1 MRINNSNI
9 SFKAY
14 RISKNQAQHIDSQ
27 LKQSSKVDII
37 CHETTDRDAANSALA
52 MSDYLSQQG
61 INTRIILSQNLK
73 SLTLRT
79 EKKNILQAKDLKD
92 NETPDTILCVDF
104 SQKNRVAPNVYNFMK
119 KTDKIIGLDHHMD
132 ADIVDDNLTLTQNS
146 NEKPTDKISSFYIDT
161 TAKSA
166 TSIIYR
172 FFEALDKEISQ
183 NTAYDLFFGLIRDC
197 CKKGLVKCD
206 GENGTIS
213 PNKEMIQDKNAYE
226 IYQALYN
233 KLNPEQISDM
243 AKKIDIMSN
252 LSEKEKAFSDSL
264 YKRVK
269 YNNKGNVAYVE
280 ISPNDPTW
288 IELGGDNSTTSTILN
303 RFRQNFLK
311 NHNNIKAV
319 FTFYEADNSYR
330 LSVHSKEKNLKKFYK
345 FALKNVQNK
354 PFTIG
359 GHEDRG
365 GGKINST
372 DEKVCHKWTEN
383 IISLTDLL

>member
-146 NEKPTDKISSFYIDT
+146 NEKSTDKISSFYIDT

-183 NTAYDLFFGLIRDC
+183 NTAYDLFFGLISDC

>member
-183 NTAYDLFFGLIRDC
+183 NTAYDLFFGLISDC